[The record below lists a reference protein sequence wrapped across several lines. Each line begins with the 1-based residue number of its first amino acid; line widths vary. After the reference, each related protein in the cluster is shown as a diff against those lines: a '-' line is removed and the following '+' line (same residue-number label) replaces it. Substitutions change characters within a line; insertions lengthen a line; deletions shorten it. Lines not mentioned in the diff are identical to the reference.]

1 MFILGFLFAE
11 IMLPI
16 LDGLVELVQV
26 KIEKAKGAYALDIA
40 KLNKQVQEV
49 GESLEKTNTQVI
61 GFHMPSDEEEFEDE
75 DF

>member
-40 KLNKQVQEV
+40 KLNK
-49 GESLEKTNTQVI
+49 
-61 GFHMPSDEEEFEDE
+61 
-75 DF
+75 